1 MNLKYAKRSEDT
13 EQIRLNEGALSAQG
27 EFPELRW
34 LYHIPNEGK
43 RSDAQGKKMKQMGLK
58 AGVSD
63 LHLPYAKGCYHGL
76 YIEMKYDKN
85 VLTKEQKEFILDM
98 QKAGHFTCVCYS
110 MAAAQEIIIKYLK
123 LYEYQILTT
132 GMLEHTYR
140 YSKEGILIVE

>member
-13 EQIRLNEGALSAQG
+13 EQIRLNEWALSAQG

-85 VLTKEQKEFILDM
+85 VLTKEQKEF
-98 QKAGHFTCVCYS
+98 F
-110 MAAAQEIIIKYLK
+110 
-123 LYEYQILTT
+123 
-132 GMLEHTYR
+132 
-140 YSKEGILIVE
+140 